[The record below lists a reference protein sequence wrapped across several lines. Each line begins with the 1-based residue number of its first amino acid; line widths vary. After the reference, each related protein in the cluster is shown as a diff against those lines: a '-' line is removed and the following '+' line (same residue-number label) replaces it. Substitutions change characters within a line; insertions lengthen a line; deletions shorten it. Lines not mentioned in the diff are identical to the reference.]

1 MSAQPTHLAPRA
13 LSAASALTL
22 SRTLSLALSFTLS
35 LALSAQGAF
44 ADIPPGDPQC
54 FAVDN
59 GLPCELS
66 DGSGSGVCQDDFCVA
81 APAAGAP
88 AGGEPAGGEPAAGEA
103 APPAAGAPAAG
114 APAAGAPAAGAQA
127 PAKDTTA
134 EEEGGC
140 AQRGGRGGLALLL
153 LALGA
158 LALRR
163 RAA

>member
-22 SRTLSLALSFTLS
+22 SRTLSLALSLTLS

-44 ADIPPGDPQC
+44 ADILPGDPC
-54 FAVDN
+54 LDVDN

-81 APAAGAP
+81 
-88 AGGEPAGGEPAAGEA
+88 
-103 APPAAGAPAAG
+103 
-114 APAAGAPAAGAQA
+114 APAAGAQA